1 MDIILAPNGKVY
13 VEAKMGQY
21 MAVGSGAMNKLG
33 ISKDDARKVPNLPKT
48 IISYTEENLKKAINS
63 LGGKTAISSKDL
75 SDIQYFNN
83 LTPDLQQAAIFLND
97 KLNQADTEEN
107 KNIINQLE
115 QAKNAAEPYF
125 ASQIRILEDALT
137 RNLEATKF
145 DYNSNKNLLETR
157 IKEVEEDLRTKSED
171 LSIDKKAQ
179 LERLKRT
186 YEVDLE
192 NLQTGIANAGLTYST
207 KRQTAESRLA
217 ENQRSLVEDTQ
228 RQYERNLRDLQTQAR
243 RGIKQGQTQ
252 LEELKTKYGMSA
264 TDILRKYETEIGT
277 KNLPSLPEYGVEP
290 LGNIFGSL
298 AEERRREELSLT
310 EALSNLSNPFD
321 FSKLLS

>member
-63 LGGKTAISSKDL
+63 LGGKTAISSSIKSNPNFKNLD
-75 SDIQYFNN
+75 SD
-83 LTPDLQQAAIFLND
+83 QQDALLFIEKTMNTD
-97 KLNQADTEEN
+97 DTESQ
-107 KNIINQLE
+107 KILLDSLE
-115 QAKNAAEPYF
+115 KAKQSADPYF
-125 ASQIRILEDALT
+125 ASQIRIAQDALT
-137 RNLEATKF
+137 RNLEANQF

-171 LSIDKKAQ
+171 LSIDEKAQ

-264 TDILRKYETEIGT
+264 TDILRESEAKIGT

-298 AEERRREELSLT
+298 AEERRKEE
-310 EALSNLSNPFD
+310 ENLRMNFNYLANPFD
-321 FSKLLS
+321 FSKLT

>member
-63 LGGKTAISSKDL
+63 LGGKTAISSSIKSNPNFKNLD
-75 SDIQYFNN
+75 SD
-83 LTPDLQQAAIFLND
+83 QQDALLFIEKTMNTD
-97 KLNQADTEEN
+97 DTESQ
-107 KNIINQLE
+107 KILLDSLE
-115 QAKNAAEPYF
+115 KAKQSADPYF
-125 ASQIRILEDALT
+125 ASQIRIAQDALT
-137 RNLEATKF
+137 RNLEANQF

-171 LSIDKKAQ
+171 LSIDEKAQ

-243 RGIKQGQTQ
+243 RGTKQGQTQ